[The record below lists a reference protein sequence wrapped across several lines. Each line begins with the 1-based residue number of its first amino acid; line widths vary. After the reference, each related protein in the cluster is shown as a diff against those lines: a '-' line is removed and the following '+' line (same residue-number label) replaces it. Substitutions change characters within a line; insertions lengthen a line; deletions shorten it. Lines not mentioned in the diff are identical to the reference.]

1 MADNTAVSPHDI
13 PEAKAE
19 AKQEGKPAKRRKA
32 GNNTPGTTLESGP
45 ATASSSVSTPTA
57 SSSRLDSIVIKGAAE
72 HNLKN
77 IDIELPRNKLIVITG
92 VSGSGKSSLAFD
104 TLYAEGQRRYVE
116 SLSAYARQFLGQMRK
131 PDVEYIEGLSP
142 AISID
147 QKARSHNPRSTVG
160 TQTEVY
166 DYLRLLFARV
176 GKPHCYSCGRPVS
189 RQSAEQIADSIY
201 SLGIHSADPPLAKE
215 AEEEPDASPEPGEAS
230 VPGVGV
236 EVPKAKAKAK
246 PLGGG
251 SGPELLILAPVVL
264 DRKGEHHRVVEHL
277 RKLGFSRV
285 RVDGIILGPDD
296 PVERLDKYKRHTVEA
311 VVDRLTLGAESD
323 EAARELRSRFTEDVE
338 TALEIG
344 EGLLRVLV
352 QHGGNESKGEEATEP
367 RLYSEHFAC
376 PHCSISFEQLQPRN
390 FSFNSPHGAC
400 SRCDGLGQLKEIDP
414 GRIITDPQRSINGGA
429 IEPWANSNSYIMDS
443 MCRALAAHY
452 DFSLGTPWRE
462 LPQRVQEIILHGSG
476 TEHVPM
482 VFEGSRMSHRVNRPF
497 EGVIPMLER
506 RYRETDSEYMRQ
518 EYDAYMSNVPC
529 PECLGSRLRPEARS
543 VTFGGRAI
551 HELTGLTV
559 KRALAFIEGLDLA
572 QRDRLI
578 AHGVLKEIKAR
589 LSFMAE
595 VGLDY
600 LTLDR
605 TSGTLSGGES
615 QRIRLATQIGSGLVG
630 VMYILDEPS
639 IGLHQRDNLRL
650 IRMLQRLRD
659 LGNTLIV
666 VEHDEQMML
675 EADQLVDLGPGAGI
689 HGGEVVA
696 QGPPG
701 LVMIEP
707 ASLTGQYLRG
717 KLNIPLPEG
726 RREGSGEVLVVTGA
740 EANNLRRLRVEF
752 PLGKFICVTGVSGS
766 GKSSL
771 VDEILFKALARHFH
785 NSKEN
790 PGPHTATHGM
800 EHLDK
805 VIIIDQNPIG
815 RTPRSN
821 PTTYIGAFGPIRD
834 LYARTDEA
842 RLRGYKPGRFSFNVK
857 GGRCET
863 CQGGGLLKIEMNF
876 LPDVYIPC
884 EQCKARR
891 YNRETLEVHFKG
903 NTIYDVLEMT
913 VEEAVEFFAAHR
925 AIHRKLSTL
934 NDVGLGYI
942 RLGQPATTLSGGEAQ
957 RVKLAAELSKVATG
971 RTLYLLDEPTTGLH
985 FEDIK
990 KLLTVLGRLV
1000 DAGNTIVIIEHNL
1013 DVIKTADHVIDLGP
1027 EGGDEGG
1034 ELVAQGTPEQVA
1046 ADPASYT
1053 GQYLSRILPSLEP
1066 KPVIPWVEPKR
1077 NGLRGGHGKGTGGTR
1092 RGRGRPRKTG

>member
-1 MADNTAVSPHDI
+1 MAGDETASSPDLSLNKAEAESKAGKKQEAVSPLS
-13 PEAKAE
+13 PSSYS
-19 AKQEGKPAKRRKA
+19 
-32 GNNTPGTTLESGP
+32 TSTLN
-45 ATASSSVSTPTA
+45 
-57 SSSRLDSIVIKGAAE
+57 SIVIKGAAE
-72 HNLKN
+72 HNLKH

-176 GKPHCYSCGRPVS
+176 GKPHCYSCGRSVA
-189 RQSAEQIADSIY
+189 RQSAEQIADSIWA
-201 SLGIHSADPPLAKE
+201 LGRETPVGDVVGE
-215 AEEEPDASPEPGEAS
+215 GGGQREEEATDI
-230 VPGVGV
+230 
-236 EVPKAKAKAK
+236 
-246 PLGGG
+246 
-251 SGPELLILAPVVL
+251 LILAPVIL

-285 RVDGIILGPDD
+285 RVDGVLLGPDD

-311 VVDRLTLGAESD
+311 VVDRLALQADTE
-323 EAARELRSRFTEDVE
+323 EQTRELRSRLNEDVE

-352 QHGGNESKGEEATEP
+352 QHRDSEAKAEPKAEVGPEAKTNANPEEAREP

-376 PHCSISFEQLQPRN
+376 PHCNISFEQLQPRN

-414 GRIITDPQRSINGGA
+414 ARIILDASLSINAGA
-429 IEPWANSNSYIMDS
+429 IEPWANSNSYIIDS
-443 MCRALAAHY
+443 MYRALAGHY
-452 DFSLGTPWRE
+452 DFSLSTPYQE
-462 LPQRVQEIILHGSG
+462 LPEQVRQMILHGSG
-476 TEHVPM
+476 TQDIPM

-506 RYRETDSEYMRQ
+506 RYRETDSEYMRK
-518 EYDAYMSNVPC
+518 EYDAYMSNVSC
-529 PECLGSRLRPEARS
+529 PECHGSRLRPEARS
-543 VTFGGRAI
+543 VTFGDRAI
-551 HELTGLTV
+551 HELTGLTI
-559 KRALAFIEGLDLA
+559 KQALVFFQELDLE

-578 AHGVLKEIKAR
+578 AHAVLKEIQAR
-589 LSFMAE
+589 LGFMAE
-595 VGLDY
+595 VGLNY

-605 TSGTLSGGES
+605 TSGSLSGGES

-639 IGLHQRDNLRL
+639 IGLHQRDNQRL

-659 LGNTLIV
+659 LGNTLII

-701 LVMIEP
+701 LVMAET
-707 ASLTGQYLRG
+707 ASLTGRYLRG
-717 KLNIPLPEG
+717 QLNIPLPEG
-726 RREGSGEVLVVTGA
+726 RRAGSGEVLVVTGA
-740 EANNLRRLRVEF
+740 AANNLRQLRVEF
-752 PLGKFICVTGVSGS
+752 PLGKLICVTGVSGS

-785 NSKEN
+785 NSKAN
-790 PGPHTATHGM
+790 PGPHRQLHGL

-821 PTTYIGAFGPIRD
+821 PTTYIGAFSPIRD

-842 RLRGYKPGRFSFNVK
+842 RIRGYKPGRFSFNVK

-903 NTIYDVLEMT
+903 KNIYEVLEMT
-913 VEEAVEFFAAHR
+913 VEEAVDFFAAHR

-942 RLGQPATTLSGGEAQ
+942 KLGQPATTLSGGEAQ

-990 KLLTVLGRLV
+990 KLLAVLGRLV
-1000 DAGNTIVIIEHNL
+1000 DAGNTIIVIEHNL
-1013 DVIKTADHVIDLGP
+1013 DVIKTADHLIDLGP

-1034 ELVAQGTPEQVA
+1034 YLVAQGTPEQVA

-1053 GQYLSRILPSLEP
+1053 GQYLARILPSLEP
-1066 KPVIPWVEPKR
+1066 RPVLPWVEPKR
-1077 NGLRGGHGKGTGGTR
+1077 NSFRGGHGKGGKGGKGG
-1092 RGRGRPRKTG
+1092 RGRGRPRKS